1 MHVGI
6 RGMARAILVFAAAS
20 SLGCVIG
27 GRNDLIGFPE
37 VDAATPSDRADRAL
51 EAVRRTEQAIRE
63 ADHPIVEGAPWKRAA
78 MLRLLDVYVA
88 LSNDEIGASTGLD
101 PQGTITRRHPLF
113 LYPRSTSPLIA
124 EPAAGPG
131 GAPQYFLS
139 LILNRQAFERP
150 RTAEAWLGYPLAW
163 LLFPAV
169 DHELQQSGEELY
181 RQLREHFH
189 FVLVPRDGRHPG
201 EVVLDADPDRYIP
214 TRLVEGATPVPDRM
228 RLRKDAIEILFR
240 LPVAD
245 LEERWKK
252 IGAAHGE
259 AVREELFDLRLLP
272 RLALDPSTAG
282 AGWRPVAEAFSRG
295 RWTEARELLR
305 ERVRAGGPAPSREDA
320 AALAAALR
328 KFGDVFRHFEAPLKN
343 AKRLASE
350 LSKKPD
356 SKEAL
361 GSLLQAVELFLEEND
376 CPGPVLLDRPDPA
389 RRSFSFI
396 ACGDLQYHAN
406 GSKLFA
412 FLAMVDP
419 ERAPRD
425 AQEPLGSPAI
435 PRELLEEIRAAKFIL
450 LAGDFGD
457 GEGFSSGGIAPALDG
472 LGLIAP
478 TSPYRDLDDPAVGEF
493 PELREQVRRSGKAV
507 FAVPGNHDVFASY
520 GGILNQTVAGAGY
533 LLQGLPLTSI
543 LGTWLTDSVS
553 HKLPILVRLARL
565 TPPFYDG
572 LVDWAFELGPRN
584 VAFEF
589 RGCAFVAPN
598 SSDLYQVDRDQ
609 VGAVS
614 NNWGGMLQDVSL
626 AWTDLALRHFSS
638 VDRGARGLP
647 GRPGPSHSFL
657 FMHQDPRGAIASKY
671 GFVER
676 HFGSYHTVVA
686 PLNELT
692 LGYFGTHTNR
702 FSGAFIPIITPIA
715 GQLIAAS
722 GAGENFHQRWMRHT
736 VWDETCGNARGLL
749 EVINRN
755 LAGAPPIRPSGDGPA
770 YPAAGISHV
779 FFAHDDVPIVSP
791 WVHEPA
797 DTVFPEPPPERGWGI
812 WESIDGMFRRPTHL
826 GTPEWGKDMAFH
838 DGRQATVVRM
848 DDVGDAYDKNNT
860 NGFHLVTV
868 TPPPA
873 GAPPTERAKVVV
885 RWIQIP
891 R

>member
-1 MHVGI
+1 MGFGWRVP
-6 RGMARAILVFAAAS
+6 ARAILVLLAAS

-27 GRNDLIGFPE
+27 GRNHLIGFPE
-37 VDAATPSDRADRAL
+37 VEAATPSDRADRGM
-51 EAVRRTEQAIRE
+51 EAIRLTE
-63 ADHPIVEGAPWKRAA
+63 KLIRETDHPIVEGAPWKRAA
-78 MLRLLDVYVA
+78 MLRLLDAYVA
-88 LSNDEIGASTGLD
+88 LSNDEIGTSTGLD
-101 PQGTITRRHPLF
+101 PQGTISRRPPLF

-124 EPAAGPG
+124 EPAEGPG
-131 GAPQYFLS
+131 GAPQYFLT
-139 LILNRQAFERP
+139 LILNRKAFERP
-150 RTAEAWLGYPLAW
+150 RTAEAWLGYPIAA
-163 LLFPAV
+163 LFVPAV
-169 DHELQQSGEELY
+169 DHELHQTGEALY

-189 FVLVPRDGRHPG
+189 FVLVPRDSRHPE
-201 EVVLDADPDRYIP
+201 EVSLDADPDRYVP
-214 TRLVEGATPVPDRM
+214 TRLAENADQTPGRM
-228 RLRKDAIEILFR
+228 HLRKDAIEILFR

-245 LEERWKK
+245 LEERWKR
-252 IGAAHGE
+252 IDTDRGA

-272 RLALDPSTAG
+272 RLALDPSTSSAP
-282 AGWRPVAEAFSRG
+282 WRPVAEAFSKG
-295 RWTEARELLR
+295 RWSDARDLLR

-320 AALAAALR
+320 AALADALS
-328 KFGDVFRHFEAPLKN
+328 KFGEVFRHFSSPLAN
-343 AKRLASE
+343 ARRLASE
-350 LSKKPD
+350 LAREPASKV
-356 SKEAL
+356 AL

-396 ACGDLQYHAN
+396 ACGDLQYHGN

-412 FLAMVDP
+412 FLAMIDP

-425 AQEPLGSPAI
+425 AKDPLASPAI
-435 PRELLEEIRAAKFIL
+435 PRELIEEIRSAKFIL

-457 GEGFSSGGIAPALDG
+457 GEGFSSSGIAPALDG

-478 TSPYRDLDDPAVGEF
+478 TSPYRDLSDPAVGEF

-520 GGILNQTVAGAGY
+520 GGILNQVVAGVGY

-543 LGTWLTDSVS
+543 LGTWMTDSLS
-553 HKLPILVRLARL
+553 HKLPILVRLARI

-598 SSDLYQVDRDQ
+598 SSDLYQADRDQ
-609 VGAVS
+609 VGAVA

-638 VDRGARGLP
+638 VDRAARGLP
-647 GRPGPSHSFL
+647 GRTAPAHSFL
-657 FMHQDPRGAIASKY
+657 FMHQDPRGAIASKN

-676 HFGSYHTVVA
+676 HFGSYHTIVA
-686 PLNELT
+686 PINELT
-692 LGYFGTHTNR
+692 LGYFGTHSNR
-702 FSGAFIPIITPIA
+702 YSGAFIPIITPIA

-736 VWDETCGNARGLL
+736 VWDESCGNARGLL

-755 LAGAPPIRPSGDGPA
+755 LAGAPPIRPSGAGPE
-770 YPAAGISHV
+770 YPSAGISNV
-779 FFAHDDVPIVSP
+779 FFAHDDVPIVSE
-791 WVHEPA
+791 WVHGPA
-797 DTVFPEPPPERGWGI
+797 DTVFPEPPLESGSAILG
-812 WESIDGMFRRPTHL
+812 SIDGLFRRPTHL
-826 GTPEWGKDMAFH
+826 GTPEWGKEMAFH

-873 GAPPTERAKVVV
+873 GAPATERAKVVV